1 MADTPDPYVRKEPGD
16 IMLAADW
23 NEMQVRARSELRAHN
38 HSDDAASRIPR
49 EGIADKAVDGSK
61 IDPESKLTLK
71 GLTLA
76 GPLKVSGTSQLAD
89 IKAALANFSG
99 ARLTTTGDLG
109 VGTEAPE
116 NAEGWSRVVDVLGAG
131 HAKLSVR
138 AGDVDARLM
147 AHTEGIFGSEPGMI
161 VGTRSAHPLSFVTGG
176 ELRARLSAAKAQDGS
191 QTPVA
196 DLFPAH
202 NVLRVSSAW
211 TGELYPNPKTAE
223 ISNDTQLYK
232 SLMLAGNRSAG
243 AERRVSVWD
252 RLDVN
257 GSIYSHG
264 IDISA
269 EVADPLK
276 ADGVFYRWKGQAY
289 IGVDD
294 NLYIRDI
301 PSDKVRMH
309 FDTTNGIFK
318 TDILRLGDKWRLSGI
333 GDHEAND
340 DWLRLKNVANNA
352 YWGGFATSKMWT
364 MQGQYQQSD
373 LRLKDNI
380 REIGDAIGKL
390 CRLRG
395 VSFDWRSGEGGKTI
409 GLIAQD
415 VEAALP
421 EAVTEGPDGWKGI
434 NSASVI
440 ALLVQAVKE
449 QQAMID
455 QLRAGL
461 PAKG

>member
-1 MADTPDPYVRKEPGD
+1 MADTPVPYLRKDPGD

-23 NEMQVRARSELRAHN
+23 NEMQVRARSELQAHD
-38 HSDDAASRIPR
+38 HSTRPIPR
-49 EGIADKAVDGSK
+49 EGIADKAVNGTKLDPDGKFGMKELTVSG
-61 IDPESKLTLK
+61 TLK
-71 GLTLA
+71 VT
-76 GPLKVSGTSQLAD
+76 GTSQLAD
-89 IKAALANFSG
+89 ITAALASFSG
-99 ARLTTTGDLG
+99 ARLSTTGDLG
-109 VGTEAPE
+109 VGTDAPE

-147 AHTEGIFGSEPGMI
+147 AHTAGIYGAQPGMI

-176 ELRARLSAAKAQDGS
+176 EQRARLSAAKAQDGS

-202 NVLRVSSAW
+202 NVLRIGSAW
-211 TGELYPNPKTAE
+211 TGELYPDVKTAE

-257 GSIYSHG
+257 GSTYSHG

-269 EVADPLK
+269 EVPDHLTG
-276 ADGVFYRWKGQAY
+276 DGVFYRWKGQAY

-294 NLYIRDI
+294 NLYIRDTNTGQI
-301 PSDKVRMH
+301 RMH
-309 FDTTNGIFK
+309 FDTDGGVFK
-318 TDILRLGDKWRLSGI
+318 TDVLRLGDKWRLSAI
-333 GDHEAND
+333 GDHDAND
-340 DWLRLKNVANNA
+340 DWLRLMNA
-352 YWGGFATSKMWT
+352 ENTGYRGGLAATNLWCKDFWVTTTHSS
-364 MQGQYQQSD
+364 SD

-380 REIGDAIGKL
+380 REIGDALGRL
-390 CRLRG
+390 SLLRG
-395 VSFDWRSGEGGKTI
+395 VSFDWCAGGKAV
-409 GLIAQD
+409 GLIAQE
-415 VEAALP
+415 VEAVLP
-421 EAVTEGPDGWKGI
+421 DAVAEGPEGWKGI
-434 NSASVI
+434 DTTAVI

-449 QQAMID
+449 QQTMID
-455 QLRAGL
+455 ELRAALQGRS
-461 PAKG
+461 

>member
-116 NAEGWSRVVDVLGAG
+116 NAEGWSRVVDVLGGA

-138 AGDVDARLM
+138 AGDIDARLM
-147 AHTEGIFGSEPGMI
+147 SHTTGFFGAEPGMI
-161 VGTRSAHPLSFVTGG
+161 VGTKSAHPLSFVTGG
-176 ELRARLSAAKAQDGS
+176 ELRARLFSAKAQDGS

-202 NVLRVSSAW
+202 NVLRVGSAW
-211 TGELYPNPKTAE
+211 TGELHPDPRTAE

-257 GSIYSHG
+257 GSTYSHG

-269 EVADPLK
+269 EVADHLTN
-276 ADGVFYRWKGQAY
+276 DGVFYRWQGQAY

-294 NLYIRDI
+294 NLYIRDTNSGQI
-301 PSDKVRMH
+301 RMH
-309 FDTTNGIFK
+309 FDTDGGVFK
-318 TDILRLGDKWRLSGI
+318 TDVLRLGDKWRLSAI
-333 GDHEAND
+333 GDHDGND
-340 DWLRLKNVANNA
+340 DWLRLMNA
-352 YWGGFATSKMWT
+352 DNSGYRGGLAAKTLWT
-364 MQGQYQQSD
+364 EKTGVMSD

-390 CRLRG
+390 KLLRG
-395 VSFDWRSGEGGKTI
+395 VSFDWRAGGQAV
-409 GLIAQD
+409 GLIAQE

-421 EAVTEGPDGWKGI
+421 DAVSPGPEGWKGI
-434 NSASVI
+434 DTTAVI

-455 QLRAGL
+455 EMRAGL
-461 PAKG
+461 PARS

>member
-1 MADTPDPYVRKEPGD
+1 MADTPTPYVPKEPGD

-38 HSDDAASRIPR
+38 HCDDAASRIPR

-116 NAEGWSRVVDVLGAG
+116 NAEGWSRVVDVLGGA

-138 AGDVDARLM
+138 AGDIDARLM
-147 AHTEGIFGSEPGMI
+147 SHTTGFFGAEPGMI
-161 VGTRSAHPLSFVTGG
+161 VGTKSAHPLSFVTGG
-176 ELRARLSAAKAQDGS
+176 ELRARLFSAKAQDGS

-202 NVLRVSSAW
+202 NVLRVGSAW
-211 TGELYPNPKTAE
+211 TGELHPDPRTAE

-257 GSIYSHG
+257 GSTYSHG

-269 EVADPLK
+269 GVADHLTN
-276 ADGVFYRWKGQAY
+276 DGGFYRWQGQAHN
-289 IGVDD
+289 GVDD
-294 NLYIRDI
+294 NLYIRDTNSGQI
-301 PSDKVRMH
+301 RMH
-309 FDTTNGIFK
+309 FDTDGGVFK
-318 TDILRLGDKWRLSGI
+318 TDVLRLGDKWRLSAI
-333 GDHEAND
+333 GDHDGND
-340 DWLRLKNVANNA
+340 DWLRLMNA
-352 YWGGFATSKMWT
+352 DNSGYRGGLAAKTLWT
-364 MQGQYQQSD
+364 EKTGVMSD

-390 CRLRG
+390 KLLRG
-395 VSFDWRSGEGGKTI
+395 VSFDWRAGGQAV
-409 GLIAQD
+409 GLIAQE

-421 EAVTEGPDGWKGI
+421 DAVSPGPEGWKGI
-434 NSASVI
+434 DTTAVI

-455 QLRAGL
+455 EMRAGL
-461 PAKG
+461 PARS

>member
-49 EGIADKAVDGSK
+49 EGIADKAIDGSK
-61 IDPESKLTLK
+61 LDPESKLTLK
-71 GLTLA
+71 SLTLA

-109 VGTEAPE
+109 VGTDAPE
-116 NAEGWSRVVDVLGAG
+116 NAEGWSRVLDVLGTS

-176 ELRARLSAAKAQDGS
+176 ELRARLSAAKAGDGS

-202 NVLRVSSAW
+202 NVLRVSASW
-211 TGELYPNPKTAE
+211 TGELYPDPKSAE

-257 GSIYSHG
+257 GSTYSHG

-276 ADGVFYRWKGQAY
+276 GDGVFYRWKGQAY

-318 TDILRLGDKWRLSGI
+318 TDILRLGDKWRLSAI
-333 GDHEAND
+333 GDHDGND
-340 DWLRLKNVANNA
+340 DWLRLMNA
-352 YWGGFATSKMWT
+352 ENSGYRGGLAAKILWT
-364 MQGQYQQSD
+364 EKTGVMSD

-390 CRLRG
+390 KLLRG
-395 VSFDWRSGEGGKTI
+395 VSFDWRAGGQAV
-409 GLIAQD
+409 GLIAQE

-421 EAVTEGPDGWKGI
+421 DAVSLGPEGWKGI
-434 NSASVI
+434 DTTAVI